1 MKALREADWT
11 VRIFILVIFAFVV
24 CALLAPVIAPYEP
37 DSQNI
42 RMRLLPPLSAGHWLG
57 TDQLGRDILSR
68 IVFGARVS
76 LKIGSLAVALA
87 SLVGVTLGLLAGY
100 FGKRSDDV
108 ISWLVNVQLSVP
120 FILLAISVVA
130 VLGPSETNL
139 VIVLALGSW
148 ASYARVIRSKTLSLR
163 NREHIE
169 AARALGSRTGRIL
182 FRHLLPNMLSA
193 IVVLSSFEFAKTV
206 IAEAAL
212 SFLGLA
218 PSSPRYSSW
227 GIMLAEGKDYLA
239 AGWWVATVPGLTIM
253 LLVLAINV
261 VGDWSRDRF
270 DPRGAPK

>member
-1 MKALREADWT
+1 MKSLLAADWF
-11 VRIFILVIFAFVV
+11 VKVFILAILVFVV
-24 CALLAPVIAPYEP
+24 LAIFAPVIAPYEP

-42 RMRLLPPLSAGHWLG
+42 RSRLLPPLSAGHLLG

-68 IVFGARVS
+68 IIFGARVS

-87 SLVGVTLGLLAGY
+87 SLVGVVLGLCAGY
-100 FGKRSDDV
+100 FGKRADDV

-148 ASYARVIRSKTLSLR
+148 ASYARVIRSKTLGLK
-163 NREHIE
+163 NQEHIE
-169 AARALGSRTGRIL
+169 AARALGSSTGRIL

-218 PSSPRYSSW
+218 PSSSRYSSW

-239 AGWWVATVPGLTIM
+239 AGWWLATVPGLTIM
-253 LLVLAINV
+253 LLVLATNV

-270 DPRGAPK
+270 DPRGTRT

>member
-1 MKALREADWT
+1 MIKALRRSDVF
-11 VRIFILVIFAFVV
+11 VRIFFVVIVAFVI
-24 CALLAPVIAPYEP
+24 CALLAPVLAPYEP

-42 RMRLLPPLSAGHWLG
+42 RARLLPPLSAGHLLG
-57 TDQLGRDILSR
+57 TDHLGRDILSR
-68 IVFGARVS
+68 ILFGARVS
-76 LKIGSLAVALA
+76 LKIGMLSVALA
-87 SLVGVTLGLLAGY
+87 SVIGVTFGLMAGFLGRR
-100 FGKRSDDV
+100 FDDA
-108 ISWLVNVQLSVP
+108 ISWLVNVQLAIP

-139 VIVLALGSW
+139 IIVLALGSW
-148 ASYARVIRSKTLSLR
+148 ASYARVIRSKTLSLKG
-163 NREHIE
+163 REHIE
-169 AARALGSRTGRIL
+169 AARSLGAGSLRIM
-182 FRHLLPNMLSA
+182 FRHLVPNMVSA

-212 SFLGLA
+212 SFLGLS

-239 AGWWVATVPGLTIM
+239 AGWWATTIPGLTIM

-270 DPRGAPK
+270 DPRSA

>member
-1 MKALREADWT
+1 MQMLRRSDWF
-11 VRIFILVIFAFVV
+11 VRAFIVVILVFAV

-42 RMRLLPPLSAGHWLG
+42 RARLLPPLSPGHWLG

-68 IVFGARVS
+68 VVFGARVS
-76 LKIGSLAVALA
+76 LKLGALSVALA
-87 SLVGVTLGLLAGY
+87 SLIGVTLGLVAGY
-100 FGKRSDDV
+100 FGRRVDDV

-148 ASYARVIRSKTLSLR
+148 ASYARVIRSKTLSLK

-169 AARALGSRTGRIL
+169 AARALGSRTARIL
-182 FRHLLPNMLSA
+182 LRHLLPNVVSA

-227 GIMLAEGKDYLA
+227 GIMLAEGKDYLG
-239 AGWWVATVPGLTIM
+239 AGWWVAAVPGLTIM

-270 DPRGAPK
+270 DPRGTHL

>member
-1 MKALREADWT
+1 MIKALRRSDGF
-11 VRIFILVIFAFVV
+11 VRIFLTVIVAFVI
-24 CALLAPVIAPYEP
+24 CALLAPVLAPFEP

-42 RMRLLPPLSAGHWLG
+42 RARLLPPLSSGHLLG
-57 TDQLGRDILSR
+57 TDHLGRDILSR
-68 IVFGARVS
+68 ILFGARVS
-76 LKIGSLAVALA
+76 LKIGMLSVALA
-87 SLVGVTLGLLAGY
+87 SVIGVTFGLMAGFLGRR
-100 FGKRSDDV
+100 FDDA
-108 ISWLVNVQLSVP
+108 ISWLVNVQLAIP

-139 VIVLALGSW
+139 IIVLALGSW
-148 ASYARVIRSKTLSLR
+148 ASYARVIRAKTLSLKG
-163 NREHIE
+163 REHIE
-169 AARALGSRTGRIL
+169 AARSLGAGSLRIM
-182 FRHLLPNMLSA
+182 FKHLVPNMVSA

-212 SFLGLA
+212 SFLGLS

-239 AGWWVATVPGLTIM
+239 AGWWAATMPGLTIM

-270 DPRGAPK
+270 DPRSA